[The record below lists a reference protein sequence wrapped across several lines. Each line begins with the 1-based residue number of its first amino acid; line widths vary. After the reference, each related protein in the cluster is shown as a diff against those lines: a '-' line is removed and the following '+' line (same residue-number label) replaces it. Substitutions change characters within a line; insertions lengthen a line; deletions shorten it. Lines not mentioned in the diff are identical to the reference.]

1 MQKYKFSF
9 KGQNIYVGIDVH
21 LKTWHV
27 TTLTGS
33 GYKYSFAQHA
43 DAKELFDRLNKK
55 FPEAHF
61 KSAYEAGFCGF
72 STHYALTEFGFEN
85 IVVHAA
91 DIPTTGK
98 EKALKTDA
106 VDSEKIAWALKR
118 GGLTGIYIK
127 DRRYMDDTNLM
138 RLRQRFIMDL
148 SRQKNR
154 TKHLLYTQGVT
165 YPDRFSRNCTHWS
178 RNFMKWLREEVELL
192 SDQKLSLLL
201 LCDQVENT
209 RMAIL
214 KVTRQ
219 IRCLSTTERYKEN
232 YDLLTSVP
240 GFGLTTSMSMLT
252 ELDNNIMR
260 FPNERSFVAIL
271 GLIPTCHDSGEK
283 KVSGEKIN
291 RGNKHLG
298 PLIVE
303 ASWVAIQRDLELSAY
318 YSKCCQSMK
327 PHKAIIKVAR
337 KLACRAYAVLRTKTK
352 YGYHKGN
359 IANMHNNRILCR
371 TDFSYYNDHS

>member
-1 MQKYKFSF
+1 MQRNKISF

-27 TTLTGS
+27 TTLTES
-33 GYKYSFAQHA
+33 SCKYSFAQHA

-72 STHYALTEFGFEN
+72 SAHYALMEYGIEN

-118 GGLTGIYIK
+118 DELTGIYIK
-127 DRRYMDDTNLM
+127 DKRYMDDTNLV
-138 RLRQRFIMDL
+138 RLRKRFIMDL

-154 TKHLLYTQGVT
+154 TKHLLHTQGVT
-165 YPDRFSRNCTHWS
+165 YPERFRNNRTHWS

-192 SDQKLSLLL
+192 S
-201 LCDQVENT
+201 V
-209 RMAIL
+209 L
-214 KVTRQ
+214 KVTRE
-219 IRCLSTTERYKEN
+219 IRRLSTTDRYKEN
-232 YDLLTSVP
+232 YDLLMTVP
-240 GFGLTTSMSMLT
+240 GLGLITSMSMLT
-252 ELDNNIMR
+252 ELDNDIMR
-260 FPNERSFVAIL
+260 FPNERSFVSML
-271 GLIPTCHDSGEK
+271 GLIPTCHDSGDK

-303 ASWVAIQRDLELSAY
+303 ASWVAIQRDIELSAY
-318 YSKCCQSMK
+318 YSSCCQSMK

-337 KLACRAYAVLRTKTK
+337 KLACRAYAVLKTKTR
-352 YGYHKGN
+352 YV
-359 IANMHNNRILCR
+359 LP
-371 TDFSYYNDHS
+371 

>member
-1 MQKYKFSF
+1 MQKYKVSF

-27 TTLTGS
+27 TTLTES
-33 GYKYSFAQHA
+33 GYKYSFAQHS

-72 STHYALTEFGFEN
+72 SAHYALTELGFEN

-118 GGLTGIYIK
+118 DELTGIYIK
-127 DRRYMDDTNLM
+127 GKQYMDDTNLM
-138 RLRQRFIMDL
+138 RLRQRFIADL
-148 SRQKNR
+148 SRQKSR
-154 TKHLLYTQGVT
+154 MKHLLYTQGVT
-165 YPDRFSRNCTHWS
+165 YPERFRRNSTHWS

-192 SDQKLSLLL
+192 SCEKRTLML
-201 LCDQVENT
+201 LCEQVDYT
-209 RMAIL
+209 RKAVL
-214 KVTRQ
+214 TVTQ
-219 IRCLSTTERYKEN
+219 EIRRLSTTDKYKEN

-240 GFGLTTSMSMLT
+240 GFGLIMSMTMLT
-252 ELDNNIMR
+252 ELDNNPMR
-260 FPNERSFVAIL
+260 FPNERKFVAML
-271 GLIPTCHDSGEK
+271 GLIPTCHNSGEK
-283 KVSGEKIN
+283 KVSGEKTN
-291 RGNKHLG
+291 RGSKHLG

-303 ASWVAIQRDLELSAY
+303 ASWVAIQRDNEFAAY
-318 YSKCCQSMK
+318 YSNCCQSMK
-327 PHKAIIKVAR
+327 PHCAIIKVAR
-337 KLACRAYAVLRTKTK
+337 KLACKAYAVMKTKTR
-352 YGYHKGN
+352 YVQQ
-359 IANMHNNRILCR
+359 
-371 TDFSYYNDHS
+371 

>member
-1 MQKYKFSF
+1 MQKYKVSF

-27 TTLTGS
+27 TTLTES
-33 GYKYSFAQHA
+33 GCKYSFSQHA

-72 STHYALTEFGFEN
+72 SAHYALTEQGIEN

-118 GGLTGIYIK
+118 GELTGIYIK
-127 DRRYMDDTNLM
+127 DKRYMDDTNLM

-165 YPDRFSRNCTHWS
+165 YPERFRKNSTHWS

-192 SDQKLSLLL
+192 SEQDDGAVELPKLCDATTQQVHLARVLVGLRLLVGVDVHRQRHGLVSSLLSVERDADVQADAVDPGAHIAAFLKRGQALPQVDEHL
-201 LCDQVENT
+201 LEQVGHLVLVVGEH
-209 RMAIL
+209 
-214 KVTRQ
+214 
-219 IRCLSTTERYKEN
+219 
-232 YDLLTSVP
+232 
-240 GFGLTTSMSMLT
+240 
-252 ELDNNIMR
+252 
-260 FPNERSFVAIL
+260 VAD
-271 GLIPTCHDSGEK
+271 G
-283 KVSGEKIN
+283 V
-291 RGNKHLG
+291 
-298 PLIVE
+298 
-303 ASWVAIQRDLELSAY
+303 Y
-318 YSKCCQSMK
+318 
-327 PHKAIIKVAR
+327 
-337 KLACRAYAVLRTKTK
+337 RAAVLP
-352 YGYHKGN
+352 
-359 IANMHNNRILCR
+359 
-371 TDFSYYNDHS
+371 DHLFKFTF

>member
-1 MQKYKFSF
+1 MQSNKISF

-27 TTLTGS
+27 TTLTES

-72 STHYALTEFGFEN
+72 SAHYALAEQGIEN
-85 IVVHAA
+85 IVVNAA

-98 EKALKTDA
+98 EKTMKTDA

-118 GGLTGIYIK
+118 DELKGIYVK
-127 DRRYMDDTNLM
+127 DKRYMDDTNLI

-165 YPDRFSRNCTHWS
+165 YPERFRNSKTHWS

-192 SDQKLSLLL
+192 SEQKLSLLL

-209 RMAIL
+209 RKAIL
-214 KVTRQ
+214 KVTRE
-219 IRCLSTTERYKEN
+219 IRRLSTTDRYKEN
-232 YDLLTSVP
+232 YDLLVTVP
-240 GFGLTTSMSMLT
+240 GLGLITSMSMLT
-252 ELDNNIMR
+252 ELDNDIVR
-260 FPNERSFVAIL
+260 FPNERSFVSML

-283 KVSGEKIN
+283 KVSGEKTN

-303 ASWVAIQRDLELSAY
+303 ASWVAIYRDYQLGAY
-318 YSKCCQSMK
+318 YSSCCQIMK

-337 KLACRAYAVLRTKTK
+337 KLACRTYAVLKTKTK
-352 YGYHKGN
+352 YE
-359 IANMHNNRILCR
+359 L
-371 TDFSYYNDHS
+371 S

>member
-1 MQKYKFSF
+1 MQKYKVSF

-27 TTLTGS
+27 TTLTES

-72 STHYALTEFGFEN
+72 SAHYALAEQGIEN
-85 IVVHAA
+85 IVVNAA

-98 EKALKTDA
+98 EKTMKTDA

-118 GGLTGIYIK
+118 DELKGIYVK
-127 DRRYMDDTNLM
+127 DKRYM

-165 YPDRFSRNCTHWS
+165 YPERFRNSKTHWS

-192 SDQKLSLLL
+192 SEQKLSLLL

-209 RMAIL
+209 RKAIL
-214 KVTRQ
+214 KVTRE
-219 IRCLSTTERYKEN
+219 IRRLSTTDRYKEN
-232 YDLLTSVP
+232 YDLLFTVP
-240 GFGLTTSMSMLT
+240 GLGLITSMSMLT
-252 ELDNNIMR
+252 ELDNDIMR
-260 FPNERSFVAIL
+260 FPNERSFVSML

-283 KVSGEKIN
+283 KVSGEKTN

-303 ASWVAIQRDLELSAY
+303 ASWVAIYRDYQLGAY
-318 YSKCCQSMK
+318 YSSCCQIMK

-337 KLACRAYAVLRTKTK
+337 KLACRTYAVLKTKTK
-352 YGYHKGN
+352 YE
-359 IANMHNNRILCR
+359 L
-371 TDFSYYNDHS
+371 S

>member
-1 MQKYKFSF
+1 MQKYKLSF

-27 TTLTGS
+27 TTLTES
-33 GYKYSFAQHA
+33 GCKYSFAQHA
-43 DAKELFDRLNKK
+43 DAKELFDRLSKK
-55 FPEAHF
+55 FPDAHF

-72 STHYALTEFGFEN
+72 SVHYALTELGFEN

-118 GGLTGIYIK
+118 GELTGIYIK
-127 DRRYMDDTNLM
+127 DKRYMDDTNLM

-154 TKHLLYTQGVT
+154 TKHLL
-165 YPDRFSRNCTHWS
+165 
-178 RNFMKWLREEVELL
+178 REEVELL
-192 SDQKLSLLL
+192 SEQKLSLLL

-209 RMAIL
+209 RKAIL
-214 KVTRQ
+214 KVTRE
-219 IRCLSTTERYKEN
+219 IRRLSTTDRYKKN

-252 ELDNNIMR
+252 ELDINIMR
-260 FPNERSFVAIL
+260 FSNERSFVAFL

-291 RGNKHLG
+291 RGNKQLG
-298 PLIVE
+298 PLVVE
-303 ASWVAIQRDLELSAY
+303 ASWVAIQRDPELSAY
-318 YSKCCQSMK
+318 YSNCCQSMK

-337 KLACRAYAVLRTKTK
+337 KLACRAYAVLKTKTR
-352 YGYHKGN
+352 Y
-359 IANMHNNRILCR
+359 ALP
-371 TDFSYYNDHS
+371 

>member
-1 MQKYKFSF
+1 MQKYKLSF

-27 TTLTGS
+27 TTLTES
-33 GYKYSFAQHA
+33 GCKYSFAQHA
-43 DAKELFDRLNKK
+43 DAKELFDRLSKK
-55 FPEAHF
+55 FPDA
-61 KSAYEAGFCGF
+61 AYEAGFCGF
-72 STHYALTEFGFEN
+72 SVHYALTELGFEN

-98 EKALKTDA
+98 E
-106 VDSEKIAWALKR
+106 
-118 GGLTGIYIK
+118 
-127 DRRYMDDTNLM
+127 YMDDTNLM

-165 YPDRFSRNCTHWS
+165 YPKRFSKNCTHWS

-192 SDQKLSLLL
+192 SEQKLSLLL

-209 RMAIL
+209 RKAIL
-214 KVTRQ
+214 KVTRE
-219 IRCLSTTERYKEN
+219 IRRLSTTDRYKKN

-252 ELDNNIMR
+252 ELDINIMR
-260 FPNERSFVAIL
+260 FSNERSFVAFL

-291 RGNKHLG
+291 RGNKQLG
-298 PLIVE
+298 PLVVE
-303 ASWVAIQRDLELSAY
+303 ASWVAIQRDPELSAY
-318 YSKCCQSMK
+318 YSNCCQSMK

-337 KLACRAYAVLRTKTK
+337 KLACRAYAVLKTKTR
-352 YGYHKGN
+352 Y
-359 IANMHNNRILCR
+359 ALP
-371 TDFSYYNDHS
+371 

>member
-1 MQKYKFSF
+1 MQKYKVSF

-27 TTLTGS
+27 TTLTES
-33 GYKYSFAQHA
+33 GCKYSFSQHA

-72 STHYALTEFGFEN
+72 SAHYALAEQGIEN
-85 IVVHAA
+85 IVVNAA

-98 EKALKTDA
+98 EKTMKTDA

-118 GGLTGIYIK
+118 DELKGIYVK
-127 DRRYMDDTNLM
+127 DKRYMDDTNLI

-165 YPDRFSRNCTHWS
+165 YPERFRNSKTHWS

-192 SDQKLSLLL
+192 SEQKLSLLL

-209 RMAIL
+209 RKAIL
-214 KVTRQ
+214 KVTRE
-219 IRCLSTTERYKEN
+219 IRRLSTTDRYKEN
-232 YDLLTSVP
+232 YDLLFTVP
-240 GFGLTTSMSMLT
+240 GLGLITSMSMLT
-252 ELDNNIMR
+252 ELDNDIVR
-260 FPNERSFVAIL
+260 FPNERNFVSML

-303 ASWVAIQRDLELSAY
+303 ASWVAIQRDYQLGAY
-318 YSKCCQSMK
+318 YSSCCQIMK

-337 KLACRAYAVLRTKTK
+337 KLACRAYAVLKTKTK
-352 YGYHKGN
+352 YE
-359 IANMHNNRILCR
+359 L
-371 TDFSYYNDHS
+371 S

>member
-1 MQKYKFSF
+1 
-9 KGQNIYVGIDVH
+9 
-21 LKTWHV
+21 V
-27 TTLTGS
+27 TTLTES

-72 STHYALTEFGFEN
+72 SAHYALAEQGIEN
-85 IVVHAA
+85 IVVNAA

-98 EKALKTDA
+98 EKTMKTDA

-118 GGLTGIYIK
+118 DELKGIYVK
-127 DRRYMDDTNLM
+127 DKRYMDDTNLI

-165 YPDRFSRNCTHWS
+165 YPERFRNSKTHWS

-192 SDQKLSLLL
+192 SEQKLSLLL

-209 RMAIL
+209 RKAIL
-214 KVTRQ
+214 KVTRE
-219 IRCLSTTERYKEN
+219 IRRLSTTDRYKEN
-232 YDLLTSVP
+232 YDLLFTVP
-240 GFGLTTSMSMLT
+240 GLGLITSMSMLT
-252 ELDNNIMR
+252 ELDNDIMR
-260 FPNERSFVAIL
+260 FPNERSFVSML

-283 KVSGEKIN
+283 KVSGEKTN

-303 ASWVAIQRDLELSAY
+303 ASWVAIYRDYQLGAY
-318 YSKCCQSMK
+318 YSSCCQIMK

-337 KLACRAYAVLRTKTK
+337 KLACRTYAVLKTKTK
-352 YGYHKGN
+352 YE
-359 IANMHNNRILCR
+359 L
-371 TDFSYYNDHS
+371 S

>member
-1 MQKYKFSF
+1 MQKYKVSF

-27 TTLTGS
+27 TTLTES

-72 STHYALTEFGFEN
+72 SAHYALAEQGIEN
-85 IVVHAA
+85 IVVNAA

-98 EKALKTDA
+98 EKTMKTDA

-118 GGLTGIYIK
+118 DELKGIYVK
-127 DRRYMDDTNLM
+127 DKRYMDDTNLI

-165 YPDRFSRNCTHWS
+165 YPERFRNSKTHWS

-192 SDQKLSLLL
+192 SEQKLSLLL

-209 RMAIL
+209 RKAIL
-214 KVTRQ
+214 KVTRE
-219 IRCLSTTERYKEN
+219 IRRLSTTDRYKEN
-232 YDLLTSVP
+232 YDLLFTVP
-240 GFGLTTSMSMLT
+240 GLGLITSMSMLT
-252 ELDNNIMR
+252 ELDNDIMR
-260 FPNERSFVAIL
+260 FPNERSFVSML

-283 KVSGEKIN
+283 KVSGEKKN

-303 ASWVAIQRDLELSAY
+303 ASWVAIYRDYQLGAY
-318 YSKCCQSMK
+318 YSSCCQIMK

-337 KLACRAYAVLRTKTK
+337 KLACRTYAVLKTKTK
-352 YGYHKGN
+352 YE
-359 IANMHNNRILCR
+359 L
-371 TDFSYYNDHS
+371 S

>member
-1 MQKYKFSF
+1 MTEQ
-9 KGQNIYVGIDVH
+9 GI
-21 LKTWHV
+21 
-27 TTLTGS
+27 
-33 GYKYSFAQHA
+33 
-43 DAKELFDRLNKK
+43 
-55 FPEAHF
+55 
-61 KSAYEAGFCGF
+61 
-72 STHYALTEFGFEN
+72 EN

-118 GGLTGIYIK
+118 GELTGIYIK
-127 DRRYMDDTNLM
+127 DKRYMDDTNLM

-165 YPDRFSRNCTHWS
+165 YPERFRKNSAHWS

-192 SDQKLSLLL
+192 SEQKMSLIL
-201 LCDQVENT
+201 LCEQVENT
-209 RMAIL
+209 RKAIL
-214 KVTRQ
+214 KVTRE
-219 IRCLSTTERYKEN
+219 IRRLSTTDRYKEN
-232 YDLLTSVP
+232 YNLLITVP
-240 GFGLTTSMSMLT
+240 GLGLITSMSVLT

-271 GLIPTCHDSGEK
+271 GLIPTCHDSGDR

-303 ASWVAIQRDLELSAY
+303 SCWIAIQRDIELSAY

-337 KLACRAYAVLRTKTK
+337 KLACRAYAVLKTK
-352 YGYHKGN
+352 VRY
-359 IANMHNNRILCR
+359 ALP
-371 TDFSYYNDHS
+371 

>member
-1 MQKYKFSF
+1 MQSNKISF

-27 TTLTGS
+27 TTLTES

-61 KSAYEAGFCGF
+61 MSAYEAGFCGF
-72 STHYALTEFGFEN
+72 SAHYALIEQGIEN

-98 EKALKTDA
+98 EKAMKTDA
-106 VDSEKIAWALKR
+106 VDSEKIAWGLKR
-118 GGLTGIYIK
+118 NELTGIYIK
-127 DRRYMDDTNLM
+127 DKRYMDDTNLM

-154 TKHLLYTQGVT
+154 TKH
-165 YPDRFSRNCTHWS
+165 S
-178 RNFMKWLREEVELL
+178 E
-192 SDQKLSLLL
+192 QKLSLLL
-201 LCDQVENT
+201 LCEQVENT
-209 RMAIL
+209 RKAIL
-214 KVTRQ
+214 KVTRE
-219 IRCLSTTERYKEN
+219 IRRLSTTDRYKEN
-232 YDLLTSVP
+232 YDLLITVP
-240 GFGLTTSMSMLT
+240 GLGLITSMSMLT
-252 ELDNNIMR
+252 ELDNDIVR
-260 FPNERSFVAIL
+260 FPNERRFVSML

-303 ASWVAIQRDLELSAY
+303 ASWVAIQRDYQLGAY
-318 YSKCCQSMK
+318 YSSCCQIMK

-337 KLACRAYAVLRTKTK
+337 KLACRAYAVLKTKTK
-352 YGYHKGN
+352 YE
-359 IANMHNNRILCR
+359 L
-371 TDFSYYNDHS
+371 S

>member
-1 MQKYKFSF
+1 MQKYKVSF

-27 TTLTGS
+27 TTLT
-33 GYKYSFAQHA
+33 
-43 DAKELFDRLNKK
+43 AKELFDRLNKK

-72 STHYALTEFGFEN
+72 SAHYALAEQGIEN
-85 IVVHAA
+85 IVVNAA

-98 EKALKTDA
+98 EKTMKTDA

-118 GGLTGIYIK
+118 DELKGIYVK
-127 DRRYMDDTNLM
+127 DKRYMDDTNLI

-165 YPDRFSRNCTHWS
+165 YPERFRNSKTHWS

-192 SDQKLSLLL
+192 SEQKLSLLL

-209 RMAIL
+209 RKAIL
-214 KVTRQ
+214 KVTRE
-219 IRCLSTTERYKEN
+219 IRRLSTTDRYKEN
-232 YDLLTSVP
+232 YDLLFTVP
-240 GFGLTTSMSMLT
+240 GLGLITSMSMLT
-252 ELDNNIMR
+252 ELDNDIMR
-260 FPNERSFVAIL
+260 FPNERSFVSML

-283 KVSGEKIN
+283 KVSGEKTN

-303 ASWVAIQRDLELSAY
+303 ASWVAIYRDYQLGAY
-318 YSKCCQSMK
+318 YSSCCQIMK

-337 KLACRAYAVLRTKTK
+337 KLACRTYAVLKTKTK
-352 YGYHKGN
+352 YE
-359 IANMHNNRILCR
+359 L
-371 TDFSYYNDHS
+371 S